1 MVETDDSVKSLKT
14 GLKNDSKNVCG
25 FGVNDAPLWVYKGI
39 AEPAQERF
47 NGTYWIRIAELLQL
61 EQAYY
66 ELTDA
71 MSVQRELIE
80 KSTIPPGSVAEQA
93 KIDNKESKPKYL
105 GQK

>member
-1 MVETDDSVKSLKT
+1 MVETEDGVKSLKN
-14 GLKNDSKNVCG
+14 GLKRDAVQTCG

-39 AEPAQERF
+39 AQPAQERF

-80 KSTIPPGSVAEQA
+80 KSTIPPQSIVEQV
-93 KIDNKESKPKYL
+93 KMDNKPKYM